1 LERRNGQ
8 GFLGFH
14 SELALGFKMSNSV
27 ALKRDI
33 VAGGFKERNNTN
45 CLSKKIKLLNLI
57 AILND
62 YLFQI
67 LDFDTF

>member
-1 LERRNGQ
+1 
-8 GFLGFH
+8 
-14 SELALGFKMSNSV
+14 MSNSV